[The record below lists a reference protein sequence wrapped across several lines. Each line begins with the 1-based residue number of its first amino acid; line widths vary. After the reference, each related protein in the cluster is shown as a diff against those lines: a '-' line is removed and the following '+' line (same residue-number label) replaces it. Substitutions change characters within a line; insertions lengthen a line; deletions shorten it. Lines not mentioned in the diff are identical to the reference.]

1 MTASGIGVLAIL
13 ALVLAAVAMLPRL
26 EVQHPAIALVRV
38 LIPSWRFFDDIS
50 ESPLLLARVAN
61 PDAPFG
67 PWLPVLHPPRRALR
81 DVLWNPGGNLALACN
96 ALVEHLVADLADFD
110 ESGADFDESVADFDE
125 SGAIRA
131 EELVSYQLVL
141 NLVRSTLAARSQPAT
156 GIRLQFKL
164 AERASTTTS
173 TPGDVMI
180 SLEHAL

>member
-50 ESPLLLARVAN
+50 ESPLLLVRVAN

-110 ESGADFDESVADFDE
+110 ESGADFDE

>member
-1 MTASGIGVLAIL
+1 
-13 ALVLAAVAMLPRL
+13 MLPRL

-61 PDAPFG
+61 PAAPFG

-96 ALVEHLVADLADFD
+96 ALVEHLVDDL
-110 ESGADFDESVADFDE
+110 ADFDE

-173 TPGDVMI
+173 TPSDVMI

>member
-1 MTASGIGVLAIL
+1 VSASGIGVLAIL
-13 ALVLAAVAMLPRL
+13 ALVLAVVAMLPRV

-50 ESPLLLARVAN
+50 ESPLLLARVATLG
-61 PDAPFG
+61 APFG
-67 PWLPVLHPPRRALR
+67 PWFPVLPPPRRALR
-81 DVLWNPGGNLALACN
+81 DLLWNPGGNLALACN
-96 ALVEHLVADLADFD
+96 ALVDHLVSDL
-110 ESGADFDESVADFDE
+110 ADFDE

-141 NLVRSTLAARSQPAT
+141 NLVRSTLAAMSQPAT

-173 TPGDVMI
+173 TPSDVMI
-180 SLEHAL
+180 SLEHGL

>member
-1 MTASGIGVLAIL
+1 MATPG
-13 ALVLAAVAMLPRL
+13 
-26 EVQHPAIALVRV
+26 
-38 LIPSWRFFDDIS
+38 
-50 ESPLLLARVAN
+50 
-61 PDAPFG
+61 APFG
-67 PWLPVLHPPRRALR
+67 PWFPVLHPPRRAFR
-81 DVLWNPGGNLALACN
+81 DLLWNPGGNLALACN
-96 ALVEHLVADLADFD
+96 ALVDHLVSDLADF
-110 ESGADFDESVADFDE
+110 AE

-141 NLVRSTLAARSQPAT
+141 HLVRSTLAARSQPAT

>member
-13 ALVLAAVAMLPRL
+13 ALVLAVVAMLPRL

-110 ESGADFDESVADFDE
+110 ESGADFDES
-125 SGAIRA
+125 GAIRA

>member
-110 ESGADFDESVADFDE
+110 ESGADFDES
-125 SGAIRA
+125 GAIRA

>member
-13 ALVLAAVAMLPRL
+13 ALVLAVVAMLPRL

-96 ALVEHLVADLADFD
+96 ALVDNLVSDL
-110 ESGADFDESVADFDE
+110 ADFDE

>member
-38 LIPSWRFFDDIS
+38 LIPSWRFFDNIS

-110 ESGADFDESVADFDE
+110 ESGADFDES
-125 SGAIRA
+125 GAIRA

>member
-1 MTASGIGVLAIL
+1 
-13 ALVLAAVAMLPRL
+13 MLPRV

-50 ESPLLLARVAN
+50 ESPLLLARVAT
-61 PDAPFG
+61 PSAPFG
-67 PWLPVLHPPRRALR
+67 PWFPVLHPPRRALR
-81 DVLWNPGGNLALACN
+81 DLLWNPGGNLALVCN
-96 ALVEHLVADLADFD
+96 ALVDHLVSDL
-110 ESGADFDESVADFDE
+110 ADFDE

-173 TPGDVMI
+173 TPSDVMI
-180 SLEHAL
+180 SLEHGL

>member
-110 ESGADFDESVADFDE
+110 ESGA
-125 SGAIRA
+125 IRA

>member
-13 ALVLAAVAMLPRL
+13 ALVLAVVAMLPRL

-38 LIPSWRFFDDIS
+38 LIPSWRFFDGIS

-81 DVLWNPGGNLALACN
+81 DVLWNPRGNLALACN

-110 ESGADFDESVADFDE
+110 ESGADFDES
-125 SGAIRA
+125 GAIRA

-141 NLVRSTLAARSQPAT
+141 NLVRSTLVARSQPST